1 MRDAAV
7 KTKLAAP
14 AQKGTVLRLAGQ
26 VTDLDG
32 LELLDREDLLAVVK
46 RMVNGGVSLG
56 FHGKRTAMEICRKV
70 RPRVTRRIKEL
81 HVGTPEEQSK
91 NLLIEGENL
100 QAMVTLYKYRGEID
114 LIVTDPPYNTG
125 QQFRYNDRWDE
136 DPNDPDLGTLVTM
149 EDGSRH
155 TKWMKAMLPRLQ
167 MMKAMLKPN
176 GVIAV
181 CIDENELFHL
191 GMMMDEIFDE
201 ANRVAV
207 INWQK
212 TYSPKSDSAH
222 VSTATEYVLVYA
234 KDKDQA
240 KTRLF
245 ERTEE
250 MNRRYKNPDKD
261 PHVWKSGDLKGKD
274 HPRPEDFGIQSP
286 FTGQMY
292 YPSNKGRWRKPPA
305 AVKDILEQWGS
316 EYAFIEDPNSTLKS
330 VALRGSKIKNGKVVA
345 PAGVLEKTRAAA
357 TNVLNTRIWPEIYF
371 GQDGESGP
379 ALKRYLKNAKSG
391 MVPTT
396 YWADDDYEEPITLG
410 PQSWDYTLSGHSQ
423 AGITELTEIVGPGHG
438 FATVKPLKLMK
449 KIIHL
454 WCPAAGVV
462 MDPYAG
468 SGTTGHAV
476 LELNEEAGTDR
487 RFILVEQGRPDN
499 GDKYARTLTWRRI
512 KNAITGERP
521 DKGGKLKKTAEP
533 LSGGFE
539 FRMLTSQI
547 DAKTVLSMKKDELV
561 DVVITSHWDTS
572 NRHSPNLIRIDDPK
586 YSYLVGKSQME
597 EGYFII
603 WNNGGPVGQLD
614 VTSYNLVLQDAKKAG
629 LKPPYNVYARY
640 EVYQSK
646 NVRFYKIPD
655 KILAHL
661 GLNENSDPY
670 NDEGGEGDN

>member
-1 MRDAAV
+1 M
-7 KTKLAAP
+7 
-14 AQKGTVLRLAGQ
+14 
-26 VTDLDG
+26 
-32 LELLDREDLLAVVK
+32 
-46 RMVNGGVSLG
+46 
-56 FHGKRTAMEICRKV
+56 
-70 RPRVTRRIKEL
+70 
-81 HVGTPEEQSK
+81 GTPEEQCK

-100 QAMVTLYKYRGEID
+100 QAMVTLYKYRGEVD

-155 TKWMKAMLPRLQ
+155 TKWMKALLPRLQ
-167 MMKAMLKPN
+167 MMRAMLKPN
-176 GVIAV
+176 GVIAI

-191 GMMMDEIFDE
+191 GMMMDEVFDE
-201 ANRVAV
+201 ANRLAI

-212 TYSPKSDSAH
+212 TYSPKSDSTH

-234 KDKDQA
+234 KDKEQA

-245 ERTEE
+245 GRTEE
-250 MNRRYKNPDKD
+250 MNRRYKNPDND

-274 HPRPEDFGIQSP
+274 HPKPEDFGIQSP

-292 YPSNKGRWRKPPA
+292 YPSNKGRWRKPPEG
-305 AVKDILEQWGS
+305 VRSVLEQWGG
-316 EYAFIEDPNSTLKS
+316 EYVFIEDPKATLKS
-330 VALRGSKIKNGKVVA
+330 VVLRGSTIKGGEVFT
-345 PAGVLEKTRAAA
+345 PASVLQKTRDSAMK
-357 TNVLNTRIWPEIYF
+357 VLQKRVWPEIYF
-371 GQDGESGP
+371 GLDGQSGP
-379 ALKRYLKNAKSG
+379 ALKRYLKNAKAG
-391 MVPTT
+391 IVPTT
-396 YWADDDYEEPITLG
+396 FWADDDYEEPIVLG
-410 PQSWDYTLSGHSQ
+410 PQSWNHSLSGHSQ
-423 AGITELTEIVGPGHG
+423 AGINELTSIVGEGHG
-438 FATVKPLKLMK
+438 FATVKPLKLIK

-476 LELNEEAGTDR
+476 LELNKEAETDR
-487 RFILVEQGRPDN
+487 RFILIEQGRPEN
-499 GDKYARTLTWRRI
+499 GDKYARTLTWRRV
-512 KNAITGERP
+512 KNVITGERP
-521 DKGGKLKKTAEP
+521 DKAGKLKALAEP
-533 LSGGFE
+533 LGGGFE

-561 DVVITSHWDTS
+561 DVVITSHWDTG
-572 NRHSPNLIRIDDPK
+572 NRNSPNLIRIEDPK
-586 YSYLVGKSQME
+586 FTYLVGKSQRE

-614 VTSYNLVLQDAKKAG
+614 VNSYNLVLQDAKKAG

-670 NDEGGEGDN
+670 NEEGGEDQA